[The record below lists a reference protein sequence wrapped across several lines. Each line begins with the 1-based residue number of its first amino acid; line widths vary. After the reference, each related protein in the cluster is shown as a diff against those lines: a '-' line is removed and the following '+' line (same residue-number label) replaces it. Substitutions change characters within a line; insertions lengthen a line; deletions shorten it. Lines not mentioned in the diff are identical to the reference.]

1 MEQKVGIPFKRM
13 GVRPATEI
21 MKASSK
27 DAFRLLDPEPP
38 AATGHF
44 EQSADEPE
52 RGAGSPERPPSS
64 PGPLLRCHVGGPA
77 LLEQLKCRLCD
88 RDLQCSI
95 EMPNI
100 SSAWKE
106 LEELL
111 SEDIDAKVK
120 GMVVLK
126 GKQGVCF
133 DIPATPVTEIQEER
147 HDSRCWQFSVAT
159 EQSEQEGPG
168 EGYHNFRG
176 QPRCQR
182 TAGKKKNLQRT
193 AALVVA
199 QPASLCP
206 SHSAV

>member
-1 MEQKVGIPFKRM
+1 MGIPFKRM

-147 HDSRCWQFSVAT
+147 HDSRCWQFSGYGAVRARRTRGRISQLPRAT
-159 EQSEQEGPG
+159 EVSEDSGKE
-168 EGYHNFRG
+168 EESSEDSG
-176 QPRCQR
+176 QQ
-182 TAGKKKNLQRT
+182 
-193 AALVVA
+193 AATKGCVRRSVA
-199 QPASLCP
+199 SNSL
-206 SHSAV
+206 

>member
-1 MEQKVGIPFKRM
+1 M

-27 DAFRLLDPEPP
+27 DAFRLLDSEPP

-120 GMVVLK
+120 GMVILK

-193 AALVVA
+193 AV
-199 QPASLCP
+199 SR
-206 SHSAV
+206 